1 MTALI
6 YRIHKWIGVG
16 IGMVLVMWLLT
27 GILIPGGEE
36 PVRHQGAASL
46 ERAMVPPAV
55 AIAAARSDRPAGD
68 AVTGVTLGV
77 LADQPVYEVR
87 WEEDGRLVD
96 AVSGAIVEVDEHR
109 ARAVAEAEYPG
120 GRILSVEQ
128 IHRRD
133 RGFQYGLFPVWRIR
147 FDDEAGTYV
156 HVGTREAR
164 VVRNTRWDRARTTL
178 RGLHTFATLQLFRIP
193 GDVIYALLVTAALV
207 ALAGTVTGY
216 YLSLPKS
223 WRPHGE

>member
-1 MTALI
+1 MIALI

-27 GILIPGGEE
+27 GILIPGEE
-36 PVRHQGAASL
+36 GPARRRGTASL
-46 ERAMVPPAV
+46 EQAMVPPAV
-55 AIAAARSDRPAGD
+55 AIAAARAVRPSGDPVTGVMLGVLGERPVYEIRWEGDGRMVD
-68 AVTGVTLGV
+68 AVTG
-77 LADQPVYEVR
+77 
-87 WEEDGRLVD
+87 
-96 AVSGAIVEVDEHR
+96 AVVEVDESR
-109 ARAVAEAEYPG
+109 ARAVAESEYSG
-120 GRILSVEQ
+120 GMIVAVEQ

-178 RGLHTFATLQLFRIP
+178 RGLHTFATLRVLRIP
-193 GDVIYALLVTAALV
+193 GDGIYALLVAAALV
-207 ALAGTVTGY
+207 ALAGILTGY
-216 YLSLPKS
+216 WLSLPRS
-223 WRPHGE
+223 WRPRAE